1 MRPLYLE
8 MQAFG
13 PYAGKQC
20 IDFRDLKERR
30 LFLIYGPTGAGK
42 TTILDAMCYALYGDT
57 SGNRRSGAHMRS
69 EYASPQ
75 VPTKVSFAFTVGSHY
90 YRIERSPEQEIA
102 KLRGSGLKKAAAMV
116 ALYETDANGEDTQV
130 IATKNVN
137 ARVESILGFKSEQF
151 RQVVLLPQGDFRK
164 LLLAGSAERQQ
175 IMQILFH
182 TERYARFQLFMKEK
196 HDAIQQE
203 YQQLVQQEKQGL
215 ESADL
220 STVELLQAR
229 ITENTHQIQAIKQQ
243 IEVAQRLQE
252 QRTQELQVA
261 TELESHFKALAEA
274 KLAYEQL
281 QKQEKEMAQRKVYIE
296 QLEQAHI
303 LVDAF
308 QQVDDIITKGKEA
321 SIRKQQVEQQRND
334 AREKAKQAAQT
345 YAKLQAQQ
353 GEIEVLTGTI
363 QQWKGWQSRINEYHK
378 QKKRW
383 DLIQKKEKD
392 VKEKVAAQEKLRV
405 EVEEK
410 IQQVRQ
416 AEVQLAQ
423 IQTTIGDKQLALKQ
437 AHDEQNRANSRQEYK
452 QKIETEEK
460 NMQFGL
466 DQLKRMQDEA
476 SRLTREYEQVYCLF
490 IQGQASVLATTLQE
504 NMPCP
509 VCGSQEHPAPAIP
522 LAAIPT
528 QDEVEEKKK
537 KVEEVKD
544 KCQKKEVIIQE
555 SRTKIENWKREY
567 GKLITGDEADKTVVQ
582 CQKEID
588 TLEEML
594 KTLSTQVQTITT
606 SLQCMPD
613 MEKQL
618 HTIEVDI
625 KEQQDTYMTYHEEA
639 IRLATDIAIVEQE
652 IPVEYRMPNAVDRAI
667 QKEEKTVA
675 KFKENVQQ
683 AEKER
688 LQQGQLEVQ
697 LQTVFDQECKKHKQ
711 LQADY
716 KEAWKL
722 LVTRVQEAG
731 FDSPDQCRMLQERWK
746 ELDKEKQVLQDY
758 EEKRSRH
765 IGVIK
770 KEEACIQGQVR
781 PAVEEKKQAMQAVNE
796 QVRQASEKK
805 ATLNEQVQQDTKLY
819 ERMQAGK
826 QRQNVLMEEYK
837 VVGSVY
843 ELVSGKQT
851 GINFERYVLGAL
863 LDEVLAAANLRLHTM
878 SRQRYELQRSHSW
891 DDKRVK
897 QIGLDI
903 EVFDNYTGYA
913 RPANTLSGGETFLA
927 SLALALGLADVV
939 QTYSGGIHLDTI
951 FIDEGFGTLDDETLD
966 FALKTLLQLQGNG
979 RLVGIISHVAELKE
993 RITTRLAIQKT
1004 KQGSTAAFE
1013 LLN

>member
-42 TTILDAMCYALYGDT
+42 TTILDAICYALYGDT

-137 ARVESILGFKSEQF
+137 AQVESILGFKSEQF

-321 SIRKQQVEQQRND
+321 NIRKQQVEQQRND

-363 QQWKGWQSRINEYHK
+363 QQWKGWQSRINE
-378 QKKRW
+378 
-383 DLIQKKEKD
+383 
-392 VKEKVAAQEKLRV
+392 
-405 EVEEK
+405 
-410 IQQVRQ
+410 
-416 AEVQLAQ
+416 
-423 IQTTIGDKQLALKQ
+423 
-437 AHDEQNRANSRQEYK
+437 
-452 QKIETEEK
+452 
-460 NMQFGL
+460 
-466 DQLKRMQDEA
+466 
-476 SRLTREYEQVYCLF
+476 
-490 IQGQASVLATTLQE
+490 
-504 NMPCP
+504 
-509 VCGSQEHPAPAIP
+509 
-522 LAAIPT
+522 
-528 QDEVEEKKK
+528 
-537 KVEEVKD
+537 
-544 KCQKKEVIIQE
+544 
-555 SRTKIENWKREY
+555 
-567 GKLITGDEADKTVVQ
+567 
-582 CQKEID
+582 
-588 TLEEML
+588 
-594 KTLSTQVQTITT
+594 
-606 SLQCMPD
+606 
-613 MEKQL
+613 
-618 HTIEVDI
+618 
-625 KEQQDTYMTYHEEA
+625 
-639 IRLATDIAIVEQE
+639 
-652 IPVEYRMPNAVDRAI
+652 
-667 QKEEKTVA
+667 
-675 KFKENVQQ
+675 
-683 AEKER
+683 
-688 LQQGQLEVQ
+688 
-697 LQTVFDQECKKHKQ
+697 
-711 LQADY
+711 
-716 KEAWKL
+716 
-722 LVTRVQEAG
+722 
-731 FDSPDQCRMLQERWK
+731 
-746 ELDKEKQVLQDY
+746 
-758 EEKRSRH
+758 
-765 IGVIK
+765 
-770 KEEACIQGQVR
+770 
-781 PAVEEKKQAMQAVNE
+781 
-796 QVRQASEKK
+796 
-805 ATLNEQVQQDTKLY
+805 
-819 ERMQAGK
+819 
-826 QRQNVLMEEYK
+826 
-837 VVGSVY
+837 
-843 ELVSGKQT
+843 
-851 GINFERYVLGAL
+851 
-863 LDEVLAAANLRLHTM
+863 
-878 SRQRYELQRSHSW
+878 
-891 DDKRVK
+891 
-897 QIGLDI
+897 
-903 EVFDNYTGYA
+903 
-913 RPANTLSGGETFLA
+913 
-927 SLALALGLADVV
+927 
-939 QTYSGGIHLDTI
+939 
-951 FIDEGFGTLDDETLD
+951 
-966 FALKTLLQLQGNG
+966 
-979 RLVGIISHVAELKE
+979 
-993 RITTRLAIQKT
+993 
-1004 KQGSTAAFE
+1004 
-1013 LLN
+1013 